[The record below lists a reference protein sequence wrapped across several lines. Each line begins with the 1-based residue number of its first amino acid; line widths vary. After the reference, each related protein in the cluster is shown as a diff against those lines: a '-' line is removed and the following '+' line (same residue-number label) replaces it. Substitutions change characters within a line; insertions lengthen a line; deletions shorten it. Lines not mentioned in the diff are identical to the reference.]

1 MDIKTLIRT
10 EVLEQPGYRVDTTS
24 CRIKMDAME
33 SPFTMPLFLKEA
45 LSHEMKNVSL
55 NRYPEPGAPA
65 IRKRFA
71 EHYGVDADMIMIGNG
86 SDELIQILCTAL
98 IDSSSAIVVPFPTF
112 VMYRIIAVNT
122 GRTVIEVPLD
132 GVFDLDIEAILT
144 HTAMKSPVLIF
155 LSYPN
160 NPTGNCFSPDKIKT
174 LIEKS
179 QGLVVIDEAYGSF
192 SGNTL
197 VPWLKKYN
205 NLVILKTLSK
215 VGLAAMRTGFL
226 IGAPHLINELDKIR
240 LPYNI
245 NSFSQVAAG
254 FYLDHMDLFSEQ
266 TQELIKSRE
275 ELFSALQKIEGIKP
289 CPSKANFIFFS
300 CDFDTDSVYK
310 GLIQEG
316 VLIKNLNSPG
326 VLRNCMRVT
335 VGTREENEEFLKALK
350 RVLFK

>member
-1 MDIKTLIRT
+1 
-10 EVLEQPGYRVDTTS
+10 
-24 CRIKMDAME
+24 
-33 SPFTMPLFLKEA
+33 
-45 LSHEMKNVSL
+45 
-55 NRYPEPGAPA
+55 
-65 IRKRFA
+65 
-71 EHYGVDADMIMIGNG
+71 
-86 SDELIQILCTAL
+86 
-98 IDSSSAIVVPFPTF
+98 
-112 VMYRIIAVNT
+112 
-122 GRTVIEVPLD
+122 
-132 GVFDLDIEAILT
+132 
-144 HTAMKSPVLIF
+144 
-155 LSYPN
+155 
-160 NPTGNCFSPDKIKT
+160 

-179 QGLVVIDEAYGSF
+179 QGIVVIDEAYGSF

-197 VPWLKKYN
+197 VPWLKKYD

-275 ELFSALQKIEGIKP
+275 ELFNALQKIEGIKP

-300 CDFDTDSVYK
+300 CDFDTDSIYK

-326 VLRNCMRVT
+326 ILRNCMRVT